1 MITPETRAEIKR
13 LYHAEHFTC
22 QAIAEHL
29 RLHHLTVR
37 NVVRREMMVAPDA
50 APVTK
55 LLDPFVPF
63 IKERLQQYPRMRGP
77 RLMQMLV
84 DRGFKGS
91 INTVRR
97 GLREHRSTATRRA
110 FLPLTSF
117 IGDEAQV
124 DWAHFGTIKIGRA
137 ERKLSC
143 FAMVLSYSRAMYAV
157 FCLDQTLESFLR
169 SHVAAFRYFGGV
181 ARRLRYDNLKA
192 AVIDRHGSAVVRFNK
207 NLLEFSGHYRYEPS
221 ACNPYS
227 GHEKGKVERSIRY
240 IRDNFFL
247 GRRFTSLEDVN
258 AQMAAWLACTANK
271 RPWVED
277 KTKLISDVWFSERDR
292 LLPLPENDFSVSE
305 QRVVRSAKTPYI
317 RYDLNDYSIPFELV
331 QKPLTLVSDA
341 ERVKM
346 IDGVRVV
353 AEHMRS
359 YSKGERITNRAH
371 FEGLYERRGGAC
383 TVASRQYLVKS
394 LKEADDF
401 FMLMTDQ
408 GEILSTAATK
418 LTELYHQ
425 YGELVLSKALKKAL
439 ELKIGRYAYVARICH
454 QMDKSKSE
462 RPPLPID
469 LSSHPELQSIDVK
482 QHDLNIYDPI

>member
-1 MITPETRAEIKR
+1 MITPETRTEINR

-37 NVVRREMMVAPDA
+37 NVVRSELKVASSA
-50 APVTK
+50 APVAK

-63 IKERLQQYPRMRGP
+63 IKERLEQYPKMRAP
-77 RLMQMLV
+77 RLMQMLI
-84 DRGFKGS
+84 DRGYKGS
-91 INTVRR
+91 LNTIRR
-97 GLREHRSTATRRA
+97 GLREHRPKGIRRA
-110 FLPLTSF
+110 YLPVTSF

-124 DWAHFGTIKIGRA
+124 DWAHFGTIRIGRA

-169 SHVAAFRYFGGV
+169 SHIAAFRHLGGV

-192 AVIDRHGSAVVRFNK
+192 AVIERHGSAVRFNK
-207 NLLEFSGHYRYEPS
+207 NLLEFAGHYRYEPS

-240 IRDNFFL
+240 IRDNFFP
-247 GRRFTSLEDVN
+247 GRRFSSLDDAN
-258 AQMAAWLACTANK
+258 AQMSMWLSSTANK
-271 RPWVED
+271 RLWAED
-277 KTKLISDVWFSERDR
+277 KSKLISEVWLTERER

-305 QRVVRSAKTPYI
+305 QRTVRSAKTPYI

-331 QKPLTLVSDA
+331 QKPLTLVADT
-341 ERVKM
+341 ERIKL
-346 IDGVRVV
+346 IDGMQVV
-353 AEHMRS
+353 AEHARC
-359 YSKGERITNRAH
+359 YSQGERVTNKDH
-371 FEGLYERRGGAC
+371 FEGLYQRRGGAHA
-383 TVASRQYLVKS
+383 VASRQYLIKTI
-394 LKEADDF
+394 KNADDF

-425 YGELVLSKALKKAL
+425 YGEQILSRALKQAL

-454 QMDKSKSE
+454 QIDKSKTELS
-462 RPPLPID
+462 RPINQWEFFYAVL
-469 LSSHPELQSIDVK
+469 
-482 QHDLNIYDPI
+482 

>member
-1 MITPETRAEIKR
+1 MITPETRAEINR

-29 RLHHLTVR
+29 RIHHLTVR
-37 NVVRREMMVAPDA
+37 NVVRRELIVASSA
-50 APVTK
+50 APVPK

-63 IKERLQQYPRMRGP
+63 IKARLEQYPKMRGP
-77 RLMQMLV
+77 RLMQMLI
-84 DRGFKGS
+84 DRGYKGS
-91 INTVRR
+91 LNTVRR
-97 GLREHRSTATRRA
+97 GLQEHRPKGMQRA

-124 DWAHFGTIKIGRA
+124 DWAHFGTIKIGHA
-137 ERKLSC
+137 ERRLSC

-169 SHVAAFRYFGGV
+169 SHIAAFRHFGGV

-192 AVIDRHGSAVVRFNK
+192 AVIDRHGSAVRFNK
-207 NLLEFSGHYRYEPS
+207 TLLEFAGHYRYEPS

-240 IRDNFFL
+240 IRDNFFM
-247 GRRFTSLEDVN
+247 GRRFTSLEDLN
-258 AQMAAWLACTANK
+258 AQISTWLEATANN

-277 KTKLISDVWFSERDR
+277 KTKLISQVWLTERQR

-305 QRVVRSAKTPYI
+305 QKVVRSAKTPYI

-341 ERVKM
+341 ERVKL
-346 IDGVRVV
+346 IDGAQIV
-353 AEHMRS
+353 AEHVRS
-359 YSKGERITNRAH
+359 YNKGERVTNRKH
-371 FEGLYERRGGAC
+371 FEGLYERRGGAH
-383 TVASRQYLVKS
+383 TVASRQFLTQS
-394 LKEADDF
+394 LKEADEF
-401 FMLMTDQ
+401 FILMTDQ

-425 YGELVLSKALKKAL
+425 YGELVLSKALRQAL
-439 ELKIGRYAYVARICH
+439 ENKMGRCAYVARICH
-454 QMDKSKSE
+454 QIDKSKSE

-482 QHDLNIYDPI
+482 QHNLNIYDP